1 MPETRNQQRIRE
13 ILGEKEPVQAKLEN
27 QGFLENAPEA
37 VVATLAEA
45 AVSEFLLLWL
55 WHVVLRRSH
64 IVSDFPGP
72 FMIYDL
78 AVESILAHTK
88 IRREHKSCMEREV
101 IGTE

>member
-1 MPETRNQQRIRE
+1 MGVATLVCRTWSARGTSPALTR
-13 ILGEKEPVQAKLEN
+13 
-27 QGFLENAPEA
+27 APEA